1 MINMTKW
8 KIIDNENIADIKTE
22 IYGKN
27 RLDLLNNIIEAFS
40 SIITDYEKIDLRNKI
55 KLKLTASNFEELVF
69 NFVEKLII
77 FKDTRFFLP
86 KEGKLQIS
94 NHSLSG
100 FLLGS
105 RIESGL
111 LIKIDIKAVAHHK
124 FKVEK
129 NKIWKAV
136 MVFDI

>member
-1 MINMTKW
+1 MIKW
-8 KIIDNENIADIKTE
+8 KIIEDENIADIKTE
-22 IYGKN
+22 IYGKT

-40 SIITDYEKIDLRNKI
+40 SIIADYEKINSINKI
-55 KLKLTASNFEELVF
+55 KLKLTGLNFEDLVF
-69 NFVEKLII
+69 NFVEKLIF

-86 KEGKLQIS
+86 KKGVLKINS
-94 NHSLSG
+94 HSLSG
-100 FLLGS
+100 FLIGG

-111 LIKIDIKAVAHHK
+111 SVKIDIKAVAHHK

-129 NKIWKAV
+129 NKIWKAT